1 MEVVKKPLL
10 GMNLLELKAV
20 AKELGMPAFADV
32 YKRQV
37 TSFSLIL

>member
-20 AKELGMPAFADV
+20 AKELGMPAF
-32 YKRQV
+32 
-37 TSFSLIL
+37 TLNT